1 VTIMKPSVNC
11 RMKSRTQRAGIVAL
25 IFLSVVTSLVAQ
37 QHNVTGMVLKV
48 DAPSKTIV
56 VSCREIPGY
65 MEAMAMPFSVRDAK
79 TLVGLEPGT
88 TIDFSLVVDKD
99 SSYAENI
106 HARPFESLELDPTEA
121 RRLKLIENAM
131 ATHPSTK
138 DVVRLGE
145 PIPDF
150 ALTDQRGQRV
160 SLSQLHGK
168 VVAVTFIYTRCP
180 LPDYCVR
187 LSNNLGSLQRRFKD
201 LMGRDLVLLTI
212 LIDPIHE
219 EKDALANYA
228 RTWKAD
234 ARTWH
239 FLTGSVS
246 EIRELCRKFDMDFY
260 PDEALLVHS
269 FHTVVIDRNGRLA
282 TNLEGNTFTSQQL
295 GDLVQTVIAR
305 PQASR

>member
-1 VTIMKPSVNC
+1 MRPSVNY
-11 RMKSRTQRAGIVAL
+11 RMKSRRQRVGVVAL
-25 IFLSVVTSLVAQ
+25 MFLSVVTSLAAQ

-48 DAPSKTIV
+48 DAPSKTVV
-56 VSCREIPGY
+56 VSCREITGY

-79 TLVGLEPGT
+79 TLDGLDPGM
-88 TIDFSLVVDKD
+88 TIDFSLVVDKG

-106 HARPFESLELDPTEA
+106 HVRPFESLELDPTEA
-121 RRLKLIENAM
+121 RRLKLMENAM

-150 ALTDQRGQRV
+150 ALTDQKGQRV
-160 SLSQLHGK
+160 SLSRLHGK

-187 LSNNLGSLQRRFKD
+187 LSNNLGLLQRRFKD
-201 LMGRDLVLLTI
+201 RMGNDLVLLTI

-219 EKDALANYA
+219 QTDGLTNYA
-228 RTWKAD
+228 RTWNAD
-234 ARTWH
+234 ARSWH

-246 EIRELCRKFDMDFY
+246 EIRELCHKFDMDFY

-282 TNLEGNTFTSQQL
+282 ANLEGNTFTAQQL
-295 GDLVQTVIAR
+295 GDLVQTVMAR
-305 PQASR
+305 PQESP

>member
-1 VTIMKPSVNC
+1 MRASVKY
-11 RMKSRTQRAGIVAL
+11 RIKFRTRRVGIVTL
-25 IFLSVVTSLVAQ
+25 IFLSVVTPLAAQ

-48 DAPSKTIV
+48 DTPNKTIV
-56 VSCREIPGY
+56 VSCREITGY

-79 TLVGLEPGT
+79 TLDGLDPGM
-88 TIDFSLVVDKD
+88 TIDFSLVVDKG

-106 HARPFESLELDPTEA
+106 HVRPFESLELDPTEA
-121 RRLKLIENAM
+121 RRLKLMENAM

-138 DVVRLGE
+138 DVVRIGE

-150 ALTDQRGQRV
+150 ALTDQNGQRI

-187 LSNNLGSLQRRFKD
+187 LSNNLGLLQRRFKD
-201 LMGRDLVLLTI
+201 RMGNDLVLLTI

-219 EKDALANYA
+219 QTDGLTNYA
-228 RTWKAD
+228 RTWNAD
-234 ARTWH
+234 ARSWH

-246 EIRELCRKFDMDFY
+246 EIRELCHKFDMDFY

-282 TNLEGNTFTSQQL
+282 ANLEGNTFTAQQL
-295 GDLVQTVIAR
+295 GDLVQTVMAR
-305 PQASR
+305 PQESP